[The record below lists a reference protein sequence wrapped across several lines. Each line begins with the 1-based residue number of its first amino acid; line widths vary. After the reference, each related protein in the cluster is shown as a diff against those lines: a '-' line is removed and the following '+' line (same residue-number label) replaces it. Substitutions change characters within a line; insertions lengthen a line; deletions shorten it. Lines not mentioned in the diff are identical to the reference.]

1 MQVLDE
7 LDDLIG
13 VIGLMAERIR
23 NTVIALAAVGIALAI
38 EFGGILLAFRH
49 PPLALGAAM
58 LLFVILLYHS
68 VTATG
73 HAFSQSPASGHPAR
87 L

>member
-23 NTVIALAAVGIALAI
+23 NIVIALAAVGIALAI

-58 LLFVILLYHS
+58 LLFVILLYRS
-68 VTATG
+68 VTVTG
-73 HAFSQSPASGHPAR
+73 HAFSQSPASRYPAR

>member
-23 NTVIALAAVGIALAI
+23 NTFIALAAVGIALAI

-49 PPLALGAAM
+49 PPLALATAM
-58 LLFVILLYHS
+58 LLFVILLYRS
-68 VTATG
+68 VTAIG
-73 HAFSQSPASGHPAR
+73 HACSQSTASSYPAR

>member
-23 NTVIALAAVGIALAI
+23 NIVIALAAVGIALAI

-58 LLFVILLYHS
+58 LLFVILLYRS

-73 HAFSQSPASGHPAR
+73 HAFSQSPASRYPAR

>member
-38 EFGGILLAFRH
+38 ESGGILLAIRH
-49 PPLALGAAM
+49 PPLALATAM
-58 LLFVILLYHS
+58 LLFVMLLYRL
-68 VTATG
+68 VTTTG
-73 HAFSQSPASGHPAR
+73 HAFSQPPASGYPAR
-87 L
+87 S

>member
-1 MQVLDE
+1 MQLLDE

-23 NTVIALAAVGIALAI
+23 NTFIALAAVGIALAI

-49 PPLALGAAM
+49 PPLALATAM
-58 LLFVILLYHS
+58 LLFVILLYRS

-73 HAFSQSPASGHPAR
+73 HVCSQSSASSYPAR

>member
-23 NTVIALAAVGIALAI
+23 NIVIALAAVGIALAI

-58 LLFVILLYHS
+58 LLFVILLYRS
-68 VTATG
+68 VTATE
-73 HAFSQSPASGHPAR
+73 HAFNQSPASGYPAR

>member
-7 LDDLIG
+7 LDDLFG
-13 VIGLMAERIR
+13 VIGLMAERLR

-38 EFGGILLAFRH
+38 EFGGVLLAFRH
-49 PPLALGAAM
+49 PPLALATAM
-58 LLFVILLYHS
+58 LLFVILLYRS

-73 HAFSQSPASGHPAR
+73 YALSRSSSGNYPSS

>member
-58 LLFVILLYHS
+58 LLFVILLYRS

>member
-58 LLFVILLYHS
+58 LLFVILLYRS
-68 VTATG
+68 VTVTG
-73 HAFSQSPASGHPAR
+73 HAFNQPPASGYPAR
-87 L
+87 P